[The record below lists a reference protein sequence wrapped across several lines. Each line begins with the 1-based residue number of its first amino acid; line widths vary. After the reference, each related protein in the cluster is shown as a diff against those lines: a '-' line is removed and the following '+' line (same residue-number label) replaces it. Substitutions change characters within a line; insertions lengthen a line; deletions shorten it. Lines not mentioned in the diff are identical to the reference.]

1 MKKNFNWNVLTT
13 LLVIATGLYWIVGS
27 DYGLFFQLTGCAAYI
42 GSVVLFVKKNSYAQK
57 IMNMLNDKE
66 D

>member
-13 LLVIATGLYWIVGS
+13 LLVIATCLYWIVSS
-27 DYGLFFQLTGCAAYI
+27 DYGLFFQLTGCVAYI
-42 GSVVLFVKKNSYAQK
+42 GSVVLFLKKNSYAQK